1 MNHRLPGGQLYLFGL
16 FHNDNQ
22 IGFQCFANYVPYKKG
37 KQKIFHSN
45 RTVVHPDYQGF
56 GLGIKLINATSEY
69 MKQKYKYKIMA
80 KFSSIPVYKAM
91 LKQKQW
97 KLLKIVRKMDKM
109 QKGGSM
115 ERTSG
120 YREYGN
126 TSFSFL
132 YVGS

>member
-1 MNHRLPGGQLYLFGL
+1 
-16 FHNDNQ
+16 
-22 IGFQCFANYVPYKKG
+22 
-37 KQKIFHSN
+37 
-45 RTVVHPDYQGF
+45 
-56 GLGIKLINATSEY
+56 

-109 QKGGSM
+109 HKGGNM